1 MTSVADKYARS
12 ITSSHLEVSEFAGD
26 IDSLIASGW
35 VRESLATLLWRLR
48 VEFDAV
54 DARDIAPL
62 PEMAPPDRL
71 DGEETRLK
79 EWRAAEKERIAK
91 DFKDRTTMAR
101 ALALVHLQS
110 LSPAKEALG
119 RFVMAMATR
128 QSLALTP
135 EEELRLSGRI
145 LNAFLDPLCKVCDG
159 VRFKTVPGTG
169 RLSAMPC
176 DACSGS
182 GRARIKYTGNPDAV
196 EIQFTNDVLGELD
209 RKIEFVAK
217 VMKRF
222 LREREVVL

>member
-1 MTSVADKYARS
+1 MNVSDKYARA
-12 ITSSHLEVSEFAGD
+12 ITSSKLQVTEFAGD

-62 PEMAPPDRL
+62 PEMSPPDRL
-71 DGEETRLK
+71 AGDEANLK
-79 EWRAAEKERIAK
+79 AWKADEAKRIAQ
-91 DFKDRTTMAR
+91 DFKDRATMAR
-101 ALALVHLQS
+101 ALALVNLQS
-110 LSPAKEALG
+110 LRPAKEALG

-128 QSLALTP
+128 QSLNLTP

-145 LNAFLDPLCKVCDG
+145 LNAWLDPLCRVCDG

-222 LREREVVL
+222 LREREVVA